1 MFPIWPGSFPDSGG
15 KSGKGIIRHLMNAR
29 MPPPGITDADWEKAP
44 PAVRAMLRQA
54 LQRADPAAPP
64 QPASNDA
71 AAARDASLLRLSQR
85 LEAILAPEEILP
97 AIVETLAQE
106 LRLPYVAIALR
117 RTETDAFELAAHSR
131 FTTRPEDGRGLSPA
145 QEPERHVLPL
155 IHHMEIVGQLIVEPR
170 PAIDPLTD
178 REQALLIDIAQRA
191 GTAAHIVRLTN
202 DLRRT
207 RERLVLA
214 REEERRRLRR
224 NLHDSIGPTLA
235 ALNLKVGA
243 LRNLIVRDPAAAAA
257 QMTELREQIRTVITD
272 IRRVVYDLR
281 PPALDEL
288 GMLPAIREQA
298 AQFSTEELRVTVEA
312 PDHLPALPAA
322 VEVATYRIVLEALT
336 NIARHAHAHQGCIR
350 LSLADELQIEV
361 TDDGVGLPPQHRAG
375 VGFTSMRERATELGG
390 TCVVEPRAGGGTR
403 VLARLPLDL
412 KEGTLAYV

>member
-1 MFPIWPGSFPDSGG
+1 
-15 KSGKGIIRHLMNAR
+15 
-29 MPPPGITDADWEKAP
+29 MPS
-44 PAVRAMLRQA
+44 
-54 LQRADPAAPP
+54 
-64 QPASNDA
+64 QPASQDA
-71 AAARDASLLRLSQR
+71 TEARDAGLFRLSQR
-85 LEAILAPEEILP
+85 LGAILAPEEILP
-97 AIVETLAQE
+97 TIVETLAQG
-106 LRLPYVAIALR
+106 LRLPYVAVTLK
-117 RTETDAFELAAHSR
+117 RTEADAFELAAHSQ
-131 FTTRPEDGRGLSPA
+131 FTTRSEDGRGSPPA
-145 QEPERHVLPL
+145 QASSKDDLRPSKDDLRPERHILPL
-155 IHHMEIVGQLIVEPR
+155 LHDMEIVGQLIVEPR
-170 PAIDPLTD
+170 PAIDPLTAQ
-178 REQALLIDIAQRA
+178 EQALLINIAQRA

-243 LRNLIVRDPAAAAA
+243 LRKLIGREPAAAAL
-257 QMTELREQIRTVITD
+257 QMSELREQIRTVITD

-288 GMLPAIREQA
+288 GMVPAIREQA
-298 AQFSTEELRVTVEA
+298 AQFSTEGLQVTVET

-336 NIARHAHAHQGCIR
+336 NIARHAYARHGCIR

-390 TCVVEPRAGGGTR
+390 ACVVEPVMGGGTR

-412 KEGTLAYV
+412 KEGTLADA

>member
-1 MFPIWPGSFPDSGG
+1 MT
-15 KSGKGIIRHLMNAR
+15 AE
-29 MPPPGITDADWEKAP
+29 MPPPGITDADWARTP
-44 PAVRAMLRQA
+44 PAVRALLRQA
-54 LQRADPAAPP
+54 LQMPS
-64 QPASNDA
+64 QPASHDA
-71 AAARDASLLRLSQR
+71 TEALDAGLLRLSQR

-97 AIVETLAQE
+97 TIVETLAQG
-106 LRLPYVAIALR
+106 LRLPYVAMTLK
-117 RTETDAFELAAHSR
+117 RTEADAFELAAHSQ
-131 FTTRPEDGRGLSPA
+131 FTTPPEDGRGSPLA
-145 QEPERHVLPL
+145 QPPSKDDLRPERHILPL
-155 IHHMEIVGQLIVEPR
+155 LHDMEIVGQLIVEPR
-170 PAIDPLTD
+170 PAIDPLTA
-178 REQALLIDIAQRA
+178 REQALLINIAQRA

-224 NLHDSIGPTLA
+224 NLHDNIGPTLA

-243 LRNLIVRDPAAAAA
+243 LRKLIGREPAAAAL
-257 QMTELREQIRTVITD
+257 QMAELREQIRTVITD

-298 AQFSTEELRVTVEA
+298 AQFSTEGLQVTVET

-322 VEVATYRIVLEALT
+322 VEVAAYRIVLEALT
-336 NIARHAHAHQGCIR
+336 NIARHAHARHGCIR

-390 TCVVEPRAGGGTR
+390 ACVVEPVMGGGTR

-412 KEGTLAYV
+412 KEGTSAYA

>member
-1 MFPIWPGSFPDSGG
+1 MT
-15 KSGKGIIRHLMNAR
+15 AE
-29 MPPPGITDADWEKAP
+29 MPPPGITDADWARTP
-44 PAVRAMLRQA
+44 PAVRALLRQA
-54 LQRADPAAPP
+54 LQMPS
-64 QPASNDA
+64 QPASHDA
-71 AAARDASLLRLSQR
+71 GLLRLSQR

-97 AIVETLAQE
+97 TIVETLAQG
-106 LRLPYVAIALR
+106 LRLPYVAVTLK
-117 RTETDAFELAAHSR
+117 RTETDAFESAAHSQ
-131 FTTRPEDGRGLSPA
+131 FTTRPEDGRGSPLA
-145 QEPERHVLPL
+145 QQPERHILPL
-155 IHHMEIVGQLIVEPR
+155 LHDMEIVGQLIVEPR
-170 PAIDPLTD
+170 PALDPLTE
-178 REQALLIDIAQRA
+178 REQALLIEIAQRA

-224 NLHDSIGPTLA
+224 NLHDNIGPTLA

-243 LRNLIVRDPAAAAA
+243 LRKLIGREPAAAAL
-257 QMTELREQIRTVITD
+257 QMAELREQIRTVITD

-298 AQFSTEELRVTVEA
+298 AQFSTEGLQVTVET

-322 VEVATYRIVLEALT
+322 VEVAVYRIVLEALT
-336 NIARHAHAHQGCIR
+336 NIARHAHARHGCIR
-350 LSLADELQIEV
+350 LNLADELQIEV

-390 TCVVEPRAGGGTR
+390 ACVVEPVIGGGTR

-412 KEGTLAYV
+412 KEGTMADA